1 MRAMRMTVMIL
12 AGLLV
17 VPASARAQRAA
28 QRPMTVGESARGAG
42 RGMEGNPMQ
51 ARRAR
56 IQREIR
62 MAFTRAVRNQ
72 VGLSDDQMRKLAPI
86 NQKYVRERQ
95 EIARQE
101 RDTRLELRAELT
113 KTQPN
118 QDTVAAY
125 LTRLQAFPRQRLDL
139 NDAETRELGGIM
151 TPVQL
156 AKFRALEERVQRQ
169 LNMMRG
175 GGRGG
180 RGGPMAPP
188 PDSSG
193 ARGGGGGD

>member
-17 VPASARAQRAA
+17 VPASARSQRAA

-51 ARRAR
+51 ARRDR
-56 IQREIR
+56 IQSEIR

-72 VGLSDDQMRKLAPI
+72 VGLSDDQMRELAPI